1 MSLRGVSEDSG
12 QPVVLGGRRA
22 ERGQAAE
29 PRAGARWHARV
40 CCVCVC
46 VCVYVFVWETHF
58 YQLSWLR
65 AIGQSQSQAFAK
77 KALMLW

>member
-1 MSLRGVSEDSG
+1 MKTAGSRWCWEGGG
-12 QPVVLGGRRA
+12 QREGRQQSPELELAGTHVCVV
-22 ERGQAAE
+22 
-29 PRAGARWHARV
+29 
-40 CCVCVC
+40 CVCVC